1 MKDGK
6 KYIPRTDL
14 ALEARELVKD
24 SNNFGEG
31 IIVKEKS
38 VENVNIRITDI
49 TITNDTVAKSLGK
62 RVGEYITIEAPELI
76 YNEDEYHNQVSKEL
90 KKCMTDI
97 INSKFESYKSSSAY
111 NNLSTNRKKSN
122 KIKILIAGLGNRDAT
137 PDALGPM
144 VVSNIRVTRH
154 IEELGV
160 KADELILNEDYIF
173 SAIAPDVMAKTGME
187 TVEIIKGIV
196 ERTLP
201 DIVVVV
207 DSLAAR
213 DTKRLGRTIQITD
226 TGIAPGSG
234 VMNKRKE
241 INEEVL
247 KVPVIAVGVPM
258 VIDAV
263 TIVYDTIKK
272 ISDEE
277 ETPILEEVLNEY
289 VESMYVTPK
298 DIDGYVKR
306 ISYTISEAINSMSSH
321 KSKAKE

>member
-1 MKDGK
+1 MKYGK

-24 SNNFGEG
+24 SSSDFGEG

-38 VENVNIRITDI
+38 IENVNISITDI

-76 YNEDEYHNQVSKEL
+76 YNEDEYHNKVSKEL

-97 INSKFESYKSSSAY
+97 INSKFESYKSSSEP
-111 NNLSTNRKKSN
+111 NNLSTRKKSD

-160 KADELILNEDYIF
+160 KADELFLNEDYIF

-277 ETPILEEVLNEY
+277 ETEILEEALNEY

-298 DIDGYVKR
+298 DIDECVKR